1 MFLIN
6 LILQNIAHSALLRIL
21 QFVIMPRVSN
31 SISIAYT
38 KNCLYSFNN
47 VKEIL
52 RCLAQEFIL
61 KKSNHLLRDQNLNKI
76 FNSNYFFT
84 FALKFLFFMLRF
96 HCVEK

>member
-6 LILQNIAHSALLRIL
+6 LILENIAHSALLRIL

-52 RCLAQEFIL
+52 RCLAQEFI
-61 KKSNHLLRDQNLNKI
+61 KKKKFNHLLRDQNLNKI
-76 FNSNYFFT
+76 FNSNYF
-84 FALKFLFFMLRF
+84 LPLR
-96 HCVEK
+96 